1 MISASSFLLAAM
13 GKRLKSKKFSTL
25 TKIDL
30 ATLLP
35 KPQAISQHVAR
46 DGKAI
51 TKVVNPVFDSP
62 EEPDIFD
69 ADPSNFQ
76 DEYLEDEV
84 TEDEAARGYYAS
96 QVRQFA
102 FSSACRDLSS
112 SGQSTTVI
120 QGGTANVP

>member
-62 EEPDIFD
+62 EESDIFD

>member
-1 MISASSFLLAAM
+1 MIGASSFLLTAM

-46 DGKAI
+46 DGEAI
-51 TKVVNPVFDSP
+51 TKVVNPVFDSL

-84 TEDEAARGYYAS
+84 TEDEAARGYYTS
-96 QVRQFA
+96 RVRQFA